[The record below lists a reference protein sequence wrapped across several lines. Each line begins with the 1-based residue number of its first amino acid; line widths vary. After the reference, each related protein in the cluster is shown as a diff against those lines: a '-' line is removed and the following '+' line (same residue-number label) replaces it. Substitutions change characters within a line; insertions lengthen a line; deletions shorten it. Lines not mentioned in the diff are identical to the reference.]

1 MLKKLA
7 PVAAVTYTVL
17 LATVCLITLKN
28 IPDVGV
34 SYGDKI
40 FHFLAYGLLTILW
53 FATFSLNFK
62 MIKRPAVLYALI
74 FSVLFGIIIEVLQ
87 GTLTVSRSLDVYDMV
102 ANTLGALLASIVLM
116 VKNKVLR

>member
-1 MLKKLA
+1 MA
-7 PVAAVTYTVL
+7 TVSYTVL
-17 LATVCLITLKN
+17 LATVCLITIKQV
-28 IPDVGV
+28 PDIGV

-53 FATFSLNFK
+53 FATFLLTFK
-62 MIKRPAVLYALI
+62 ITKKSAVGYALI
-74 FSVLFGIIIEVLQ
+74 FAVVFGIIIEVLQ

-102 ANTLGALLASIVLM
+102 VNTLGALLASFILI

>member
-1 MLKKLA
+1 MLKKIVPIA
-7 PVAAVTYTVL
+7 TVSYTVL
-17 LATVCLITLKN
+17 LATVCLITIKQV
-28 IPDVGV
+28 PDIGV

-53 FATFSLNFK
+53 FATFLLTFK
-62 MIKRPAVLYALI
+62 ITKKSAVGYALI
-74 FSVLFGIIIEVLQ
+74 FAVVFGIIIEVLQ

-102 ANTLGALLASIVLM
+102 VNTLGALLASFILI

>member
-1 MLKKLA
+1 MLNKIV
-7 PVAAVTYTVL
+7 PIAAVSYTVL

-28 IPDVGV
+28 VPDIGV
-34 SYGDKI
+34 SFGDKI

-53 FATFSLNFK
+53 FGTFLLNFK
-62 MIKRPAVLYALI
+62 MANKPAVYYALI
-74 FSVLFGIIIEVLQ
+74 LAVVFGIIIEVLQ

-102 ANTLGALLASIVLM
+102 ANTLGALLASLILL